1 MKSTAL
7 LTLAC
12 LSALPAVVLAQEAEP
27 RNRVVIVENVKFDYA
42 QVLNVEP
49 VFQTLRATRTEEH
62 CEPVSTRTLAPV
74 NVTGEE
80 PVEDKGR
87 ISRFWDSVRSMFK
100 RSDEEAVEEV
110 GTESPAPANNG
121 PMLTRDCRIVP
132 VGREFRRPIAYDV
145 DYVYKG
151 TKYRS
156 RLPEDPGNR
165 LKIRVSITPWVGPEQ
180 GSAGNPDSAPPTP
193 CAGPGRMQRWL
204 TMKLTD
210 FQHDSS
216 AARQASGMTSR
227 ARRPEP
233 HILAG

>member
-1 MKSTAL
+1 MFSPLCRALPTLSVLSTFLLPMKSASL
-7 LTLAC
+7 LTLTC
-12 LSALPAVVLAQEAEP
+12 LLGSAAFMARAQDAEV

-49 VFQTLRATRTEEH
+49 VFQILRATRTEEH

-80 PVEDKGR
+80 PQEEKGR
-87 ISRFWDSVRSMFK
+87 FGRFMDSVRSIFK
-100 RSDEEAVEEV
+100 REDGSTEDMAPVVE
-110 GTESPAPANNG
+110 APAASNG
-121 PMLTRDCRIVP
+121 PLLTRDCRIIP

-165 LKIRVSITPWVGPEQ
+165 LKIRVSITPWMGAEQ
-180 GSAGNPDSAPPTP
+180 GSTANP
-193 CAGPGRMQRWL
+193 
-204 TMKLTD
+204 
-210 FQHDSS
+210 
-216 AARQASGMTSR
+216 
-227 ARRPEP
+227 
-233 HILAG
+233 